1 MQYILKV
8 LNEELKQR
16 EIRAKQ
22 FYNNYQILYEDFLNL
37 KKENDM
43 LRKDLQE
50 LSKEHFKK

>member
-37 KKENDM
+37 KKENEM
-43 LRKDLQE
+43 LRKDLEE

>member
-37 KKENDM
+37 KKENEM
-43 LRKDLQE
+43 LRKDLEE
-50 LSKEHFKK
+50 LSKEHFKN